1 MATVAPEWIH
11 QVAPLEWYERYGKR
25 IEDSCLPKEKAE
37 REAYDQRV
45 GEDGFALLEAL
56 ERVET
61 PDRLRKLPSVVTLRQ
76 LWAQYFERL
85 SGDDPA

>member
-1 MATVAPEWIH
+1 M
-11 QVAPLEWYERYGKR
+11 APLEWYERYGKR
-25 IEDSCLPKEKAE
+25 IEDSRLPKEKAE
-37 REAYDQRV
+37 RETYGQRV
-45 GEDGFALLEAL
+45 GEDGFALLAAL